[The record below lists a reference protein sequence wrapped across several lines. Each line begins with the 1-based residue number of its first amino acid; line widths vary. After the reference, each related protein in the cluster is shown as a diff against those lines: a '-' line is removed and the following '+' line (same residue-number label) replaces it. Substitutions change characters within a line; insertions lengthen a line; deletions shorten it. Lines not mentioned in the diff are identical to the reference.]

1 MLEGDLVR
9 FAQLQKEAERVF
21 AQIEEDEAQMGE
33 GDNELRES
41 FNSVKTQISAQPVYE
56 KELHVKIATIEW
68 LYSSSD
74 MLNSKGE

>member
-1 MLEGDLVR
+1 MLEGDLLR
-9 FAQLQKEAERVF
+9 FAQLQKEAEGVF
-21 AQIEEDEAQMGE
+21 AQIEEDDAQMGE

>member
-9 FAQLQKEAERVF
+9 FAQLQKEAEGVF

>member
-9 FAQLQKEAERVF
+9 FAQLQKEAEGVF
-21 AQIEEDEAQMGE
+21 AQIEEDETQMGE